1 MVLGGGYRE
10 RGRIRGYAE
19 TSSVVAARIGGGG
32 GWYWVAAEDC
42 VRGDGGGREA
52 SDVGGSEGRGGWGR
66 DEGKKIRWV
75 KRQIGAVVCIMWFGG
90 RVKRSKKMV
99 DKTIGRKRR
108 KFNLFNLF
116 I

>member
-42 VRGDGGGREA
+42 MRGDGGGREA
-52 SDVGGSEGRGGWGR
+52 SDVGGREGRGGWGR
-66 DEGKKIRWV
+66 DEGKNQVGETVNWGSCV
-75 KRQIGAVVCIMWFGG
+75 FYVVWWEG
-90 RVKRSKKMV
+90 
-99 DKTIGRKRR
+99 KTV
-108 KFNLFNLF
+108 
-116 I
+116 